1 MCSPPVMIFATPTRR
16 GGGHLIPR
24 YKSHITQLLAALN
37 YLLNTIPAEM
47 MLQLS
52 KVVNKRESPP

>member
-1 MCSPPVMIFATPTRR
+1 MIFATPTRR
-16 GGGHLIPR
+16 GGGHLISR
-24 YKSHITQLLAALN
+24 YKSHITQLLAALK